1 MALPQELFDTP
12 AYKLTTFVQQC
23 LHPSREWKEEVLEVV
38 RTVEY
43 SLRKKCFQRKSRLDK
58 EVWVQKVI
66 KDLLALQLQDLRLVQ
81 GAPCE
86 VVSFTVQTRETG
98 EPITVTLVPAFG
110 ALELYLHKPQPP
122 PEVYVSLIKA
132 CNVPGNFSPSFSELQ
147 KNFIKHRPAKLKS
160 LLRLVKHWYLE
171 YVKALCPRANLP
183 PLYALELL
191 TIYAWEVGTQEN
203 ENFDLD
209 RGLVT
214 VMSLLTK
221 YQSLC
226 IFWTKY
232 YTFQNTII
240 EDFVRKE
247 LKNERPII
255 LDPADPTHNVARGYK
270 WETVSQRARQ
280 CLKQNCCYNNK
291 HQVCSWNVKS
301 ARDIQVTVE
310 QCGYPDLTLTV
321 NPYKLIK
328 EIKEEIQETLGSS
341 AVLRLSFQEPSG
353 ERQLLRSRD
362 YLASYG
368 IFSNTRICLLE
379 TVPPEIQLF
388 VKNPSGWSHSYAVDP
403 NSLILDLKQQIEEKE
418 ELFREEQQLE
428 FQGQVLQDWWRLG
441 ICGFQDSDTLI
452 LSKKKAGEAQF
463 LPR

>member
-12 AYKLTTFVQQC
+12 ASKLTAFVHHC
-23 LHPSREWKEEVLEVV
+23 LHPSQEWKKEVLEVV
-38 RTVEY
+38 RTVGH
-43 SLRKKCFQRKSRLDK
+43 SLRKNCFQRKSSLDK
-58 EVWVQKVI
+58 EVRVQKVI
-66 KDLLALQLQDLRLVQ
+66 KDLLALQLQDLRLVR
-81 GAPCE
+81 GNPCE

-110 ALELYLHKPQPP
+110 ALKPCHPKYQPP

-147 KNFIKHRPAKLKS
+147 KIFIKHRPAKLKS

-203 ENFDLD
+203 ENFRLD

-214 VMSLLTK
+214 VMSLLK
-221 YQSLC
+221 EYQSLC

-270 WETVSQRARQ
+270 WETVAQKARQ
-280 CLKQNCCYNNK
+280 CLKQNCCCDNK
-291 HQVCSWNVKS
+291 DRVCSWNVKS
-301 ARDIQVTVE
+301 TRDIQVTVE
-310 QCGYPDLTLTV
+310 QWGYPDLTLTV
-321 NPYKLIK
+321 NPYEPIK
-328 EIKEEIQETLGSS
+328 KVKEEIQETLGSS

-362 YLASYG
+362 SLASYG

-388 VKNPSGWSHSYAVDP
+388 VENPSGWSHSYAVDP
-403 NSLILDLKQQIEEKE
+403 NSLILDLKQQIEQKE
-418 ELFREEQQLE
+418 GLFIEEQQLE

-441 ICGFQDSDTLI
+441 ICGFQDSSTLI
-452 LSKKKAGEAQF
+452 LSKKKAGEAHF